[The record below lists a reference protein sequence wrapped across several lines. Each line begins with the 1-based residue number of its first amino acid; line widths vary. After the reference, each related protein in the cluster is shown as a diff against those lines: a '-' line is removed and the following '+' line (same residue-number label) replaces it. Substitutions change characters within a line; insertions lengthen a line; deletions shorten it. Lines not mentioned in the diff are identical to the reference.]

1 MMTSS
6 NGNIFHITGHL
17 RGIHQ
22 SPVNSPHKGRE
33 WRRALIF
40 SLICAWMND
49 CFNQSWGWWFEMPL
63 RPLWCHIM
71 NTLSR
76 IQPVSII
83 LSLQAYPV
91 HYSDIT
97 ECYAIS
103 NHQQFDCSRACS
115 RQQERKHLHSTL
127 RAFWE
132 GNPQENMMKYCTG
145 PEYNSIS

>member
-6 NGNIFHITGHL
+6 NGNIFRITGHL

-49 CFNQSWGWWFEMPL
+49 CFNQWWGWRFEMPL
-63 RPLWCHIM
+63 HSLWCHIM
-71 NTLSR
+71 NILSR

-83 LSLQAYPV
+83 LSLQVYPV
-91 HYSDIT
+91 HYSNIT

-103 NHQQFDCSRACS
+103 NHQQIWLFKSLFKATGKKTFTFHITGLLRGES
-115 RQQERKHLHSTL
+115 TGKHDEVLY
-127 RAFWE
+127 W
-132 GNPQENMMKYCTG
+132 TG
-145 PEYNSIS
+145 I